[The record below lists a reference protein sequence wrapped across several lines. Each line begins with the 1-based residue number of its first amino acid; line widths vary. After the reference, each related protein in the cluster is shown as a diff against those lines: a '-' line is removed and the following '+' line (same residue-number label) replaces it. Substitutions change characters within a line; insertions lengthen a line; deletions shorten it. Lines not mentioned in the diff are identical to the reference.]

1 MNYWLLARLHLP
13 AEITRI
19 CFPDHLIKNGARI
32 CPVYLAK
39 FVSEERVDRALLVA
53 LIAHHTPMVI
63 CNCTSCISLG
73 LSADQYVA
81 LSVCLTV

>member
-1 MNYWLLARLHLP
+1 M
-13 AEITRI
+13 
-19 CFPDHLIKNGARI
+19 
-32 CPVYLAK
+32 YLAK